1 MRWAMLAAVAGWV
14 GLAEP
19 ALALDKVR
27 FGTNWLAGPEAGGF
41 YQALADGTYEKF
53 GLDVTIIPGG
63 PQANGAL
70 MLLFGKL
77 EFFMG
82 GDMIGNLLSAEAKLP
97 LVAVAANFQEEPA
110 DPHVASGT
118 WAWTNGRICTPPRS
132 AGTTISTATIPR
144 QTRASSRIIRTS
156 KMIRSRFRSRS

>member
-1 MRWAMLAAVAGWV
+1 MRLATLAALMGLF
-14 GLAEP
+14 GLAGP

-27 FGTNWLAGPEAGGF
+27 FGTNWLADPAAGGF
-41 YQALADGTYEKF
+41 FQAAADGTYAKY

-82 GDMIGNLLSAEAKLP
+82 GDMIGNLLSAEAKPP
-97 LVAVAANFQEEPA
+97 LVPIAANFQKSPQILMSHPDVGLDKWEDLPKA
-110 DPHVASGT
+110 K
-118 WAWTNGRICTPPRS
+118 S
-132 AGTTISTATIPR
+132 AYFGAGAI
-144 QTRASSRIIRTS
+144 QTFYA
-156 KMIRSRFRSRS
+156 